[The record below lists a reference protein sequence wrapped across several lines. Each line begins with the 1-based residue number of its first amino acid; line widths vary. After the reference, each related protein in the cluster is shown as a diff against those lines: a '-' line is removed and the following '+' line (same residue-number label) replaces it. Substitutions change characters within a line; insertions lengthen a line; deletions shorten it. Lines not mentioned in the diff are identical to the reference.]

1 MRCGEQH
8 HKLVAY
14 LHHQVWYHSDNSAP
28 PQHLLLRLRLRLRL
42 QLRLGLKLRLRLRLN
57 LQLRRVRRL
66 ARRPAARAA
75 KMTASPL
82 PAPSSGAKP
91 SLKPLTHALSVLTP
105 ANYVLALKSAALHLQ
120 GRDADIDDSVVHAQL
135 SHACKLAGANSSVK
149 QLLQSCCVL
158 LKQVGRGGG
167 MPREKMQSSLL
178 PLGFRSTHVQMLD
191 DVLQWVRDG
200 AVVPSPDEQEEQDEN
215 GGHMEEE
222 QKEFDTQA
230 DPEEDSKENEL
241 QPEEH
246 EPDVQ
251 DGLEESQEPPSELH
265 QPEEK
270 DEKEPSARQL
280 FLAQLQQKGLR
291 QDDSENPRPEADP
304 LSPRSEESALAAK
317 YLGRLSQ
324 VAADAAAAKAPP
336 AEDSAESSAEV
347 EVMAMDS
354 AAKAQKVST
363 LPPGQWG
370 RMTWQQRLGF
380 LQSCYTVE
388 AATAAAKRK
397 RALNARIARERRIS
411 SLGLTAQQP
420 RGSGPLEAFKV
431 VSPFNGEVLEPPAW
445 REDEDL
451 SLDVDDIVVKVG
463 PAPYGKRG
471 WSVGY
476 KLGKPETYKIFPSS
490 KQYVRRLLPA
500 DIQTLTDEE
509 VIRLSAA
516 DSEAKDPVAGYTA
529 VPRVSVESVE
539 VTGVV
544 RGPAA
549 PAPGSEDE
557 SVTYYSIQCIGP
569 NGESW
574 TVRRRYTEF
583 EELRADLL
591 RAAEAAE
598 ETPKGAAESRGF
610 GHEKLA
616 ALSFP
621 AKHSAAM
628 GRRLRAARVVG
639 FDRWLGAVHGSTAGA
654 GRTSHTYIL
663 LRRFLR
669 PAGPLPESFS
679 WGETEPTFLGETEL
693 AKLSKRQLRQHATTM
708 GVGVMA
714 LQHAQAG
721 PTPRATTTA
730 LILAAPRCKVP
741 AATLTVY
748 PDTDA
753 RGTAE
758 FVTMKLNTPE
768 LSTTMAAELR
778 KFMTAKGKLRLEVDL
793 IAEGLGRQFVFI
805 LPGEPPSAA
814 VARFAKKLQEEL
826 DYELSEAAAK
836 EIEESV
842 RLRVQRE

>member
-1 MRCGEQH
+1 MFSVRI
-8 HKLVAY
+8 LS
-14 LHHQVWYHSDNSAP
+14 LP
-28 PQHLLLRLRLRLRL
+28 RPRLR
-42 QLRLGLKLRLRLRLN
+42 
-57 LQLRRVRRL
+57 
-66 ARRPAARAA
+66 
-75 KMTASPL
+75 
-82 PAPSSGAKP
+82 
-91 SLKPLTHALSVLTP
+91 
-105 ANYVLALKSAALHLQ
+105 
-120 GRDADIDDSVVHAQL
+120 
-135 SHACKLAGANSSVK
+135 
-149 QLLQSCCVL
+149 
-158 LKQVGRGGG
+158 
-167 MPREKMQSSLL
+167 
-178 PLGFRSTHVQMLD
+178 
-191 DVLQWVRDG
+191 
-200 AVVPSPDEQEEQDEN
+200 
-215 GGHMEEE
+215 
-222 QKEFDTQA
+222 
-230 DPEEDSKENEL
+230 
-241 QPEEH
+241 
-246 EPDVQ
+246 
-251 DGLEESQEPPSELH
+251 
-265 QPEEK
+265 
-270 DEKEPSARQL
+270 
-280 FLAQLQQKGLR
+280 
-291 QDDSENPRPEADP
+291 
-304 LSPRSEESALAAK
+304 
-317 YLGRLSQ
+317 
-324 VAADAAAAKAPP
+324 
-336 AEDSAESSAEV
+336 
-347 EVMAMDS
+347 
-354 AAKAQKVST
+354 
-363 LPPGQWG
+363 
-370 RMTWQQRLGF
+370 
-380 LQSCYTVE
+380 
-388 AATAAAKRK
+388 
-397 RALNARIARERRIS
+397 
-411 SLGLTAQQP
+411 QQP

-451 SLDVDDIVVKVG
+451 SLDIDDIVVKVG

-476 KLGKPETYKIFPSS
+476 KLGKPDTYKIFPSS

-500 DIQTLTDEE
+500 DTQTLSDEE

-557 SVTYYSIQCIGP
+557 AVTYYSIQCIGP

-610 GHEKLA
+610 GREKLA

-708 GVGVMA
+708 GVGAVA
-714 LQHAQAG
+714 LEQAQAG

-768 LSTTMAAELR
+768 LSTTMAAELS
-778 KFMTAKGKLRLEVDL
+778 KFMTVKGKLRLEVDL
-793 IAEGLGRQFVFI
+793 IAEGLGRQFVSI